1 MAESIS
7 EGTLKQWVKRKSL
20 EYVVD
25 LHTKVCSYCISLL
38 EVGDFVSQDDE
49 VATIETDKIDVTVNS
64 PASGTIVEVYAQEE
78 DNVSVG
84 ADFFKLELG
93 DAPKEGSWE
102 LYHSL
107 YHFLY
112 IYVYYDYKQKH

>member
-1 MAESIS
+1 VFFVYS
-7 EGTLKQWVKRKSL
+7 T
-20 EYVVD
+20 
-25 LHTKVCSYCISLL
+25 
-38 EVGDFVSQDDE
+38 EVGDFVQQDDE

-64 PASGTIVEVYAQEE
+64 PASGTIVEVFAQEE

-84 ADFFKLELG
+84 ADFFRLELG

-112 IYVYYDYKQKH
+112 IYSMIINKNIRFRPCCQEGRTQRTTS